1 MSSQRPGKLE
11 KMSAKQCDA
20 LLKRTFVIFSS
31 QSGTV
36 SFASQSSESIATS
49 SHYSPRTTDG

>member
-11 KMSAKQCDA
+11 KISAKQHNT
-20 LLKRTFVIFSS
+20 LLKRTFVIPPS

-36 SFASQSSESIATS
+36 SFASQPSESITTP
-49 SHYSPRTTDG
+49 SHYFPRTTDG